1 MYKFKITQTSILVMV
16 SVKGNSRLYAL
27 GRKKQSHNIFLYILQ
42 FGMEIV
48 QQATTCWG
56 KRLKGYAKTL
66 ELKVDSQTIA
76 TTSWTGGLQKGIP
89 DKFVMERTEPRDVR
103 SLQKYQR
110 PDTSSKIEIS
120 KKFDCCEAVSL
131 PESVTSEKVSIKREV
146 EQTRKK

>member
-1 MYKFKITQTSILVMV
+1 M
-16 SVKGNSRLYAL
+16 
-27 GRKKQSHNIFLYILQ
+27 
-42 FGMEIV
+42 
-48 QQATTCWG
+48 
-56 KRLKGYAKTL
+56 
-66 ELKVDSQTIA
+66 KVHSQTIA

-89 DKFVMERTEPRDVR
+89 DKFKMERTEPRDVR

-146 EQTRKK
+146 D